1 MLSVSVSPSKY
12 EKDLVIDPDTGVL
25 TVMNALDSEEV
36 ASIHVHMKVI
46 MSMLFICSMKKK
58 KKTFLLAEQ
67 FDVVVISKIMF

>member
-46 MSMLFICSMKKK
+46 MSMLFICLMKKK
-58 KKTFLLAEQ
+58 KKNLLAEQ